1 MKKTTFFL
9 LLVFLAVAAV
19 SLVSFHRV
27 RSSGRVE
34 SYDPVEKKISLL
46 LGKAETFLKEGRADM
61 AESAYVMVITNF
73 PHSGGSEKA
82 LRGLAEYNREKGD
95 LNRAEYYYSRLIKDF
110 PDISDIS
117 EVKGKI
123 DKIKM
128 EMMKSKLKTADSIE
142 YTIVKGDTLY
152 GIAKKFNTTID
163 LIKKTNDLKTDVLQI
178 GQKLK
183 ISTARF
189 SIRVDKANNILEL
202 MKDGEIFKTYTVATG
217 KDNSTPTGVFKVT
230 DKMIEPVWTKPGVG
244 MVMPGDES
252 YELGARWIPI
262 SLQGY
267 GIHGTNDE
275 ASIGAQVTAGC
286 VRMYNSDVIELY
298 DIIPVGT
305 EVEIIDSA
313 MEKDV
318 PAGEEVKNSGEEDGN
333 ST

>member
-1 MKKTTFFL
+1 MKKITFFL
-9 LLVFLAVAAV
+9 ILVFLAAVIV
-19 SLVSFHRV
+19 SLVSFLAL
-27 RSSGRVE
+27 RSSGKAE
-34 SYDPVEKKISLL
+34 KYDPVEHKTSLIL
-46 LGKAETFLKEGRADM
+46 RKAETFLKDGRADM
-61 AESAYVMVITNF
+61 AESAYVTVITNF
-73 PHSGGSEKA
+73 PRSKGAEKA
-82 LRGLAEYNREKGD
+82 LRGLAKYNREKGD
-95 LNRAEYYYSRLIKDF
+95 LKRAEYYYSRLIKDF

-117 EVKGKI
+117 EIKAAI
-123 DKIKM
+123 DAVNM
-128 EMMKSKLKTADSIE
+128 EVMKSRLKTADSIE
-142 YTIVKGDTLY
+142 YAVVKGDTLY
-152 GIAKKFNTTID
+152 GIARKFNTTVE
-163 LIKKTNDLKTDVLQI
+163 LIKKMNDLRTDILQI

-189 SIRVDKANNILEL
+189 SIRVDKAKNILEL

-217 KDNSTPTGVFKVT
+217 KDNSTPVGVFKVT

-275 ASIGAQVTAGC
+275 TSIGSQVTAGC

-318 PAGEEVKNSGEEDGN
+318 PVVEESKISGEEDGN